1 MNKILA
7 PIEYYLPSYKAGGP
21 VNSLSNIVDRFSN
34 DFEFKIITKDRDLGD
49 STCFKN
55 ILIDEWLSNPKVM
68 LYYVSPDK
76 LKFFSFLS
84 IIKKTEFDI
93 LYLNSFFS
101 FFFSIYFV
109 LLLKFKI
116 IKTKKIVI
124 APRGEFSKAALS
136 IKFFRKKTYLL
147 LSKILGLYDYSFVW
161 QASSAF
167 EEKDIRSALGKK
179 VKIVIAPDLP
189 PLKIYDQNNSCIT
202 NKKNKN
208 ELRLVFLS
216 RISKIKNLDG
226 ALRVLSKTEL
236 KGDVFFDIYGPIE
249 DKEYWAEC
257 QSLIEKIND
266 EKRNVYINYLGPV
279 AKQDI
284 NQTLSKYHLFFLPT
298 KGESFGYAILESF
311 SSACP
316 VLISNR
322 TPWRNLKE
330 KGLGWD
336 LELND
341 LKAFGDVINNVLS
354 MDEKTYRPWSIKS
367 EEFAM
372 ELSKN
377 RELVEMSRK
386 LFL

>member
-76 LKFFSFLS
+76 LKLFSFFS

-124 APRGEFSKAALS
+124 APRGEFSNAALS
-136 IKFFRKKTYLL
+136 IKFFRKKAYLL
-147 LSKILGLYDYSFVW
+147 LSKILGLYDDSFVW
-161 QASSAF
+161 QASSSF
-167 EEKDIRSALGKK
+167 EETDLRSALGKK
-179 VKIVIAPDLP
+179 VKIVVAPDLP

-236 KGDVFFDIYGPIE
+236 KGDVVFDIYGPIE

-284 NQTLSKYHLFFLPT
+284 SKTLSKYHLFFLPT

-354 MDEKTYRPWSIKS
+354 MDEKAYRPWSIKS